1 MEYKVYNKKDGII
14 RRTVIRKER
23 SNAAN
28 EQNNRDNAN
37 IDVDDYNRNN
47 QGEYDNRPLNHD
59 TRDDKRGNT
68 RRGWEWCL

>member
-1 MEYKVYNKKDGII
+1 MEYKVYNKKDGKIG
-14 RRTVIRKER
+14 RTVIGKER